1 MKFNPVIVDLSHFDD
16 VQDWDLVRSFGILGV
31 INKATEGPGMTDKT
45 FAIRRKPARDRD
57 ILYGAYH
64 FLRPG
69 NPIAQADHF
78 LEVALSVS
86 QPDELLLALDH
97 EDRSVPLED
106 AKKWLQRVLEKAGRR
121 AVLYSGFLIKAQL
134 GKRRDPFL
142 AEHRLWL
149 SHFSSRPVCP
159 PNWPAP
165 WIIQFTGDGQGPEP
179 HRVPGISIAG
189 GIDLNHYGDTPEKL
203 KAEWAKGPVLE
214 TRQADAAEP
223 VEGSHPMI
231 RRKSVK
237 HAQQV

>member
-1 MKFNPVIVDLSHFDD
+1 
-16 VQDWDLVRSFGILGV
+16 VRSFGILGV

-45 FAIRRKPARDRD
+45 FAARRKPARDHD

-78 LEVALSVS
+78 LEVALSVA

-165 WIIQFTGDGQGPEP
+165 WIVHASGPRSSASWQSAKLPIGKSRHRRRHEGNPVWRTG
-179 HRVPGISIAG
+179 
-189 GIDLNHYGDTPEKL
+189 YGS
-203 KAEWAKGPVLE
+203 GRRNR
-214 TRQADAAEP
+214 TRTTTACLP
-223 VEGSHPMI
+223 
-231 RRKSVK
+231 
-237 HAQQV
+237 